1 MLSDSELF
9 SRGLQPQYLYVPETS
24 ALVPTGDADM
34 FVVHLA
40 GLAQSVAGAPVN
52 PAEPQEHAEMLWT
65 WMRGVEV
72 VTDHNVP
79 VLTKVIAGMFALVI
93 IFTARS
99 GLMVMFYDFLLTYYR
114 LPGGTNTIHL
124 VTLDKSKNRVM
135 FGGGDVQ
142 VVISPASCDR
152 YIMSVLVY

>member
-40 GLAQSVAGAPVN
+40 GLAQSVTGAPVN

-72 VTDHNVP
+72 VTDHNVLA
-79 VLTKVIAGMFALVI
+79 LTKVIAGMFALVI
-93 IFTARS
+93 IFIVRS
-99 GLMVMFYDFLLTYYR
+99 GLMVMLYDFLLRIIVCQAVQIQFTSLR
-114 LPGGTNTIHL
+114 WTNRKIVSCL
-124 VTLDKSKNRVM
+124 VEVM
-135 FGGGDVQ
+135 
-142 VVISPASCDR
+142 CKW
-152 YIMSVLVY
+152 